1 MLIGFSKHGTGN
13 AGRPID
19 YLTAETV
26 AVTGTP
32 VPASTAPVGYLT
44 GRSGK
49 KGVRREPCPVIVRGD
64 PERVRALID
73 SVKHKHKYSSGV
85 LSFSPNEIIT
95 PDMEEKIITEFEQA
109 AFAGLSPDRYEIL
122 WVRHQHTKGRR
133 HELHFLTP
141 RVDLVTGKS
150 LNIAPPRKSTRELF
164 DTLRSKINSEYGL
177 ADPSDP
183 ARARKTRTLK
193 HRAKIQAAEQ
203 DASKII
209 NLRAAKGTP
218 NPERARQLAV
228 QLEKLVARRAAYH
241 QQRYPA
247 PAPETKQPSPYYY
260 DRIGTTPLVCSEAPR
275 IPISGTRPAVGRHAG
290 QLEQATQRWRQAC
303 GNLESSH
310 SRFERAYRTVA
321 NGLEQKVISLERQ
334 PRANPTLKIDRPRTI
349 AVPATTNRPDSALP
363 VTPVNVPVL
372 DNSILVKYGIPA
384 RQRDGV
390 PSRKRELERGF
401 DLEMDM
407 TLNDA

>member
-1 MLIGFSKHGTGN
+1 
-13 AGRPID
+13 
-19 YLTAETV
+19 
-26 AVTGTP
+26 
-32 VPASTAPVGYLT
+32 LT
-44 GRSGK
+44 GSSGK

-64 PERVRALID
+64 PERIRALID
-73 SVKHKHKYSSGV
+73 SIKHKHKYSSGV

-183 ARARKTRTLK
+183 ARARKTRTTK
-193 HRAKIQAAEQ
+193 HLAKILAAEQ

-218 NPERARQLAV
+218 NPDRARQLAL
-228 QLEKLVARRAAYH
+228 QLEKLVERRAAYH
-241 QQRYPA
+241 SQRYPA
-247 PAPETKQPSPYYY
+247 PTPDPKQPSPYYY
-260 DRIGTTPLVCSEAPR
+260 DRIGTTPTVCAEAAR
-275 IPISGTRPAVGRHAG
+275 IPISGTRPAVCRYAG

-321 NGLEQKVISLERQ
+321 NGLEQKVISLARQ
-334 PRANPTLKIDRPRTI
+334 PRANPMLKIERPRTI
-349 AVPATTNRPDSALP
+349 TVPSTTIRTDPARPAGP
-363 VTPVNVPVL
+363 GKMPVL
-372 DNSILVKYGIPA
+372 ANPILVKYGIPS

-390 PSRKRELERGF
+390 PSRERELERGF